1 MAERDLQL
9 AAVFQIETG
18 QAQTEAFL
26 NVAQVAG
33 DRPPITANYRL
44 SRAAQMVA
52 QVRDRRGM
60 HHWSATA
67 ILGEMSNPN
76 DGTYLLAYRRPDMDQ
91 VLFDQQGFCGY
102 VLREAITADEP
113 ITLREAAVVKGL
125 TVEEERIVLGGL
137 FVAALN
143 HSAARSESA
152 VQLLSRAPS
161 ANGSRV
167 MAGLGFRHDYL
178 ARPPRFVG
186 NVGAVL
192 GNLGFLGYNLRDP
205 NPKRK

>member
-26 NVAQVAG
+26 NVAQIVG
-33 DRPPITANYRL
+33 TSRPLTTNYRV
-44 SRAAQMVA
+44 SRAAHEVA

-60 HHWSATA
+60 HHWSPTA
-67 ILGEMSNPN
+67 IFGEMSNPN
-76 DGTYLLAYRRPDMDQ
+76 DGTYLLAYRRPDMEQ

-102 VLREAITADEP
+102 VLREAMAADEP
-113 ITLREAAVVKGL
+113 ITFREAAVVKGL
-125 TVEEERIVLGGL
+125 TEQEERIVLSGL
-137 FVAALN
+137 FAAALD
-143 HSAARSESA
+143 HPAVRPESAA
-152 VQLLSRAPS
+152 QLLSRAPS

-167 MAGLGFRHDYL
+167 MAGLGFQHDYL

-186 NVGAVL
+186 NVGALL